1 MLNKSPKIA
10 KMVKKTSKIEDTI
23 IQPKNDKKTRV
34 LYARVS
40 SLDQKTDR
48 QTVDAKSYDL
58 VIEDKCSGSIP
69 FFEREGGKKIKLLVE
84 KGCSMELEVKSLD
97 RLGRSLLDIL
107 NTILFFNSHKISIN
121 FISQGLRTLNE
132 KGEENP
138 IAKMVYSILGVV
150 AEMEKRNINERT
162 REGIAIAKA
171 LGKYTGRKN
180 GSKEDIHQFLSK
192 PKNKKALDYVKKGYR
207 NSEISKIT
215 GMSINTIVK
224 IRKYGCAHA

>member
-1 MLNKSPKIA
+1 
-10 KMVKKTSKIEDTI
+10 MVKKASKIEDTI

-34 LYARVS
+34 KYVRVS

-84 KGCSMELEVKSLD
+84 KGCNMELDVHAID
-97 RLGRSLLDIL
+97 RIGRDLLDIL
-107 NTILFFNSHKISIN
+107 NTILFFNSHKIAIY
-121 FISQGLRTLNE
+121 FVSQGLTTLND
-132 KGEENP
+132 KGEEN
-138 IAKMVYSILGVV
+138 AVSKMVISILGVV
-150 AEMEKRNINERT
+150 AEMSKKNINDTT

-171 LGKYTGRKN
+171 LGKYKGRNK
-180 GSKEDIHQFLSK
+180 GTKEDIHYFLSK
-192 PKNKKALDYVKKGYR
+192 PKNKKVLDYIKKGYK

-215 GMSINTIVK
+215 GLSINTIVK
-224 IRKYGCAHA
+224 VRKYANA

>member
-1 MLNKSPKIA
+1 MNQKL
-10 KMVKKTSKIEDTI
+10 SKIEDTI

-34 LYARVS
+34 KYVRVS

-97 RLGRSLLDIL
+97 RLCRDLLDL
-107 NTILFFNSHKISIN
+107 CNTILFFNSHKISIY
-121 FISQGLRTLNE
+121 FVSQGLKTLNE
-132 KGEENP
+132 KGEENAV
-138 IAKMVYSILGVV
+138 AKMVISILGVV
-150 AEMEKRNINERT
+150 AEMEKKNINERT
-162 REGIAIAKA
+162 REGIEIAKA
-171 LGKYTGRKN
+171 LGKYKGRN
-180 GSKEDIHQFLSK
+180 QGTKEDVHYFLSK
-192 PKNKKALDYVKKGYR
+192 PKNKKVMEYIKKGFK

-215 GMSINTIVK
+215 GLSVNTIVK
-224 IRKYGCAHA
+224 VRKYANA

>member
-1 MLNKSPKIA
+1 MNQNL
-10 KMVKKTSKIEDTI
+10 SKIEDTI
-23 IQPKNDKKTRV
+23 IQPKNDKKTRI

-84 KGCSMELEVKSLD
+84 KGCNVDLEVKSLD
-97 RLGRSLLDIL
+97 RLGRDLLDLL
-107 NTILFFNSHKISIN
+107 NTILFFNNHRICIY
-121 FISQGLRTLNE
+121 FVSQGLKTLNE

-150 AEMEKRNINERT
+150 AEMAKKNINETT

-171 LGKYTGRKN
+171 LGKYKGRNK
-180 GSKEDIHQFLSK
+180 GTKEDVHYFLSK
-192 PKNKKALDYVKKGYR
+192 PKNKKVLDYIKKEYK

-215 GMSINTIVK
+215 GLSINTIVK
-224 IRKYGCAHA
+224 VRKYAKA